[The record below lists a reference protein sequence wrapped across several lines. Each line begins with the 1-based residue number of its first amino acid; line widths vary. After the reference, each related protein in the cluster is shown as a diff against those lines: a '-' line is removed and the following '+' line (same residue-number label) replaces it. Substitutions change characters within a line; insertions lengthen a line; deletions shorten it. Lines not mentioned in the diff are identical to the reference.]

1 MEQDIKNEM
10 KQRILAEIDM
20 SQEIDDMEV
29 RRLVDQCI
37 MEYKG
42 TTELPLSARIKLRKE
57 LFNTVRR
64 MDVLSEFLEDESV
77 TEIMIN
83 GYDNIFIERS
93 GRVYKVDQTFENE
106 ERLASIIQQIVAGC
120 NRIVN
125 EAVPIVDARLA
136 DGSRVNVVLPP
147 ISLNGPTMTIRKFPK
162 EKMTMERLIEVGALS
177 EDAAEFLERLVKARY
192 NIFVSGGT
200 GAGKTTFLNALSD
213 YIPQQERVIT
223 IEDSAELQLK
233 NVVNLV
239 RLESRNSN
247 VEGTNAVTIREL
259 IKSSLRM
266 RPDRVIVG
274 EVRDAAAIDML
285 AAMNTGHDGSLSTG
299 HANSS
304 RDMITRLESMVL
316 MGMELPL
323 EAVRRQI
330 ASAVDVI
337 IHLGRLRDGS
347 RKVLEIAEVT
357 GMRDGQVELRTIYQ
371 FEEMTTGEMQKQDVT
386 EVFLFQMETAGS
398 QVRKPAENE
407 QPQKVAGRLLAKA
420 ELQDQEKFRRA
431 GIVYKSIL
439 HADGISA
446 DAGMRKFWDERKIGR
461 NEQTERCWKKN

>member
-1 MEQDIKNEM
+1 MAGRVAEAVMEQEIKNEM
-10 KQRILAEIDM
+10 KQRILAELDM

-42 TTELPLSARIKLRKE
+42 TTELPLPARIKLRKE

-93 GRVYKVDQTFENE
+93 GRIYKVDQTFENE

-304 RDMITRLESMVL
+304 GDMITRLESMVL

-357 GMRDGQVELRTIYQ
+357 GMREGLVELHTIYE
-371 FEEMTTGEMQKQDVT
+371 FEEMVAGEEQEVT
-386 EVFLFQMETAGS
+386 DMVYAAAGTLSEQNVTDGFQL
-398 QVRKPAENE
+398 
-407 QPQKVAGRLLAKA
+407 QKVTGRLRARA
-420 ELQDQEKFRRA
+420 ELLHQEKFLRA
-431 GIVYKSIL
+431 GISYKSVL
-439 HADGISA
+439 CAEVRSEG
-446 DAGMRKFWDERKIGR
+446 AGV
-461 NEQTERCWKKN
+461 

>member
-1 MEQDIKNEM
+1 MAGRVAEDVMEQEIKNEM
-10 KQRILAEIDM
+10 KQRILAELDM

-42 TTELPLSARIKLRKE
+42 TTELPLPARIKLRKE

-177 EDAAEFLERLVKARY
+177 EDAAEFLKRLVKARY

-233 NVVNLV
+233 
-239 RLESRNSN
+239 
-247 VEGTNAVTIREL
+247 
-259 IKSSLRM
+259 
-266 RPDRVIVG
+266 
-274 EVRDAAAIDML
+274 
-285 AAMNTGHDGSLSTG
+285 
-299 HANSS
+299 
-304 RDMITRLESMVL
+304 
-316 MGMELPL
+316 
-323 EAVRRQI
+323 
-330 ASAVDVI
+330 
-337 IHLGRLRDGS
+337 
-347 RKVLEIAEVT
+347 
-357 GMRDGQVELRTIYQ
+357 
-371 FEEMTTGEMQKQDVT
+371 
-386 EVFLFQMETAGS
+386 
-398 QVRKPAENE
+398 
-407 QPQKVAGRLLAKA
+407 
-420 ELQDQEKFRRA
+420 
-431 GIVYKSIL
+431 
-439 HADGISA
+439 
-446 DAGMRKFWDERKIGR
+446 
-461 NEQTERCWKKN
+461 

>member
-1 MEQDIKNEM
+1 MAGRVAEAVMEQEIKNEM
-10 KQRILAEIDM
+10 KQRILAELDM

-42 TTELPLSARIKLRKE
+42 TTELPLPARIKLRKE

-177 EDAAEFLERLVKARY
+177 EDAAEFLKRLVKARY

-304 RDMITRLESMVL
+304 GDMITRLESMVL

-347 RKVLEIAEVT
+347 RKVLKIAEVT
-357 GMRDGQVELRTIYQ
+357 GMREGLVELHTIYE
-371 FEEMTTGEMQKQDVT
+371 FEEMVAGEEQEVT
-386 EVFLFQMETAGS
+386 DMVYAAAGTLSEQNVTDGFQL
-398 QVRKPAENE
+398 
-407 QPQKVAGRLLAKA
+407 QKVTGRLRARA
-420 ELQDQEKFRRA
+420 ELLHQEKFLRA
-431 GIVYKSIL
+431 GIAYKSVL
-439 HADGISA
+439 CAEVRSEG
-446 DAGMRKFWDERKIGR
+446 AGV
-461 NEQTERCWKKN
+461 

>member
-1 MEQDIKNEM
+1 MAGRVAEDVMEQEIKNEM
-10 KQRILAEIDM
+10 KQRILAELDM

-42 TTELPLSARIKLRKE
+42 TTELPLPARIKLRKE

-125 EAVPIVDARLA
+125 EAVPIADARLA

-177 EDAAEFLERLVKARY
+177 KDAAEFLKRLVKARY

-304 RDMITRLESMVL
+304 GDMITRLESMVL

-357 GMRDGQVELRTIYQ
+357 GMREGLVELHTIYE
-371 FEEMTTGEMQKQDVT
+371 FEEMVAGEEQEVT
-386 EVFLFQMETAGS
+386 DMVYAAAGTLSEQNVTDGFQL
-398 QVRKPAENE
+398 
-407 QPQKVAGRLLAKA
+407 QKVTGRLRARA
-420 ELQDQEKFRRA
+420 ELLHQEKFLRA
-431 GIVYKSIL
+431 GIAYKSVL
-439 HADGISA
+439 CAEVRSEG
-446 DAGMRKFWDERKIGR
+446 AGV
-461 NEQTERCWKKN
+461 

>member
-42 TTELPLSARIKLRKE
+42 TTELPLSVRIKLRKE

-125 EAVPIVDARLA
+125 EAVPIVDARLT

-177 EDAAEFLERLVKARY
+177 EDAAEFLKCLVQARY

-247 VEGTNAVTIREL
+247 VEGTNAVTIRDL

-266 RPDRVIVG
+266 RPDRVVVG

-337 IHLGRLRDGS
+337 VHLGRLRDGS

-357 GMRDGQVELRTIYQ
+357 GMCDGQVELHTIYE
-371 FEEMTTGEMQKQDVT
+371 FEEMAAGEAQAVTDMICSVTGELP
-386 EVFLFQMETAGS
+386 E
-398 QVRKPAENE
+398 
-407 QPQKVAGRLLAKA
+407 QKVADGFQSQKVTGRLRARA
-420 ELQDQEKFRRA
+420 ELLHQEKFLRA
-431 GIVYKSIL
+431 GISYKSVL
-439 HADGISA
+439 CAAESLEG
-446 DAGMRKFWDERKIGR
+446 AGV
-461 NEQTERCWKKN
+461 

>member
-1 MEQDIKNEM
+1 MAGRVAEDVMEQEIKNEM
-10 KQRILAEIDM
+10 KQRILAELDM

-42 TTELPLSARIKLRKE
+42 TTELPLPARIKLRKE

-304 RDMITRLESMVL
+304 GDMITRLESMVL

-357 GMRDGQVELRTIYQ
+357 GMREGLVELHTIYE
-371 FEEMTTGEMQKQDVT
+371 FEEMVAGEEQEVT
-386 EVFLFQMETAGS
+386 DMVYAAAGTLSEQNVTDGFQL
-398 QVRKPAENE
+398 
-407 QPQKVAGRLLAKA
+407 QKVTGRLRARA
-420 ELQDQEKFRRA
+420 ELLHQEKFLRA
-431 GIVYKSIL
+431 GIAYKSVL
-439 HADGISA
+439 CAEVRSEG
-446 DAGMRKFWDERKIGR
+446 AGV
-461 NEQTERCWKKN
+461 

>member
-1 MEQDIKNEM
+1 MAGRVAEAVMEQEIKNEM
-10 KQRILAEIDM
+10 KQRILAELDM

-42 TTELPLSARIKLRKE
+42 TTELPLPARIKLRKE

-177 EDAAEFLERLVKARY
+177 EDAAEFLKRLVKARY

-223 IEDSAELQLK
+223 IDYKVTFLYLFVK
-233 NVVNLV
+233 V
-239 RLESRNSN
+239 SN
-247 VEGTNAVTIREL
+247 I
-259 IKSSLRM
+259 LRHM
-266 RPDRVIVG
+266 
-274 EVRDAAAIDML
+274 AYNID
-285 AAMNTGHDGSLSTG
+285 
-299 HANSS
+299 
-304 RDMITRLESMVL
+304 
-316 MGMELPL
+316 
-323 EAVRRQI
+323 
-330 ASAVDVI
+330 
-337 IHLGRLRDGS
+337 
-347 RKVLEIAEVT
+347 
-357 GMRDGQVELRTIYQ
+357 
-371 FEEMTTGEMQKQDVT
+371 
-386 EVFLFQMETAGS
+386 
-398 QVRKPAENE
+398 
-407 QPQKVAGRLLAKA
+407 
-420 ELQDQEKFRRA
+420 
-431 GIVYKSIL
+431 
-439 HADGISA
+439 IS
-446 DAGMRKFWDERKIGR
+446 K
-461 NEQTERCWKKN
+461 C

>member
-1 MEQDIKNEM
+1 MAGRVAEDVMEQEIKNEM
-10 KQRILAEIDM
+10 KQRILAELDM

-42 TTELPLSARIKLRKE
+42 TTELPLPARIKLRKE

-177 EDAAEFLERLVKARY
+177 EDAAEFLKRLVKARY

-304 RDMITRLESMVL
+304 GDMITRLESMVL

-357 GMRDGQVELRTIYQ
+357 GMREGLVELHTIYE
-371 FEEMTTGEMQKQDVT
+371 FEEM
-386 EVFLFQMETAGS
+386 
-398 QVRKPAENE
+398 
-407 QPQKVAGRLLAKA
+407 VAGEEQEVTDMVYAAAGTLSEQNVTDGFQLHKVTGRLRARA
-420 ELQDQEKFRRA
+420 ELLHQEKFLRA
-431 GIVYKSIL
+431 GIAYKSVL
-439 HADGISA
+439 WAEVRSEG
-446 DAGMRKFWDERKIGR
+446 AGV
-461 NEQTERCWKKN
+461 

>member
-1 MEQDIKNEM
+1 MAGRVAEAVMEQEIKNEM
-10 KQRILAEIDM
+10 KQRILAELDM

-42 TTELPLSARIKLRKE
+42 TTELPLPARIKLRKE

-83 GYDNIFIERS
+83 GYDNIFIERF

-177 EDAAEFLERLVKARY
+177 EDAAEFLKRLVKARY

-233 NVVNLV
+233 NVENLV

-304 RDMITRLESMVL
+304 GDMITRLESMVL

-357 GMRDGQVELRTIYQ
+357 GMREGLVELHTIYE
-371 FEEMTTGEMQKQDVT
+371 FEEMVAGEEQEVT
-386 EVFLFQMETAGS
+386 DMVYAAAGTLSEQNVTDGFQL
-398 QVRKPAENE
+398 
-407 QPQKVAGRLLAKA
+407 QKVTGRLRARA
-420 ELQDQEKFRRA
+420 ELLHQEKFLRA
-431 GIVYKSIL
+431 GIAYKSVL
-439 HADGISA
+439 CAEVRSEG
-446 DAGMRKFWDERKIGR
+446 AGV
-461 NEQTERCWKKN
+461 

>member
-1 MEQDIKNEM
+1 MAGRVAEDVMEQEIKNEM
-10 KQRILAEIDM
+10 KQRILAELDM

-42 TTELPLSARIKLRKE
+42 TTELPLPARIKLRKE

-177 EDAAEFLERLVKARY
+177 EDAAEFLKRLVKARY

-304 RDMITRLESMVL
+304 GDMITRLESMVL
-316 MGMELPL
+316 IGMELPL

-357 GMRDGQVELRTIYQ
+357 GMREGLVELHTIYE
-371 FEEMTTGEMQKQDVT
+371 FEEMVAGEEQEVT
-386 EVFLFQMETAGS
+386 DMVYAAAGTLSEQNVTDGFQL
-398 QVRKPAENE
+398 
-407 QPQKVAGRLLAKA
+407 QKVTGRLRARA
-420 ELQDQEKFRRA
+420 ELLHQEKFLRA
-431 GIVYKSIL
+431 GIAYKSVL
-439 HADGISA
+439 CAEVRSEG
-446 DAGMRKFWDERKIGR
+446 AGV
-461 NEQTERCWKKN
+461 

>member
-1 MEQDIKNEM
+1 MAGRVAEAVMEQEIKNEM
-10 KQRILAEIDM
+10 KQRILAELDM

-29 RRLVDQCI
+29 RQLVDQCI

-42 TTELPLSARIKLRKE
+42 TVELPLPARIKLRKE

-125 EAVPIVDARLA
+125 EAIPIVDARLA

-177 EDAAEFLERLVKARY
+177 EDAAEFLKRLVKARY

-304 RDMITRLESMVL
+304 GDMITRLESMVL

-357 GMRDGQVELRTIYQ
+357 GIREGLVELHTIYE
-371 FEEMTTGEMQKQDVT
+371 FEEMVAGEEQEVT
-386 EVFLFQMETAGS
+386 DMVYAAAGTLSEQNVTDGFQL
-398 QVRKPAENE
+398 
-407 QPQKVAGRLLAKA
+407 QKVTGRLRARA
-420 ELQDQEKFRRA
+420 ELLHQEKFLRA
-431 GIVYKSIL
+431 GIAYKSVL
-439 HADGISA
+439 CAEVRSEG
-446 DAGMRKFWDERKIGR
+446 AGV
-461 NEQTERCWKKN
+461 

>member
-1 MEQDIKNEM
+1 MAGRVAEDVMEQEIKNEM
-10 KQRILAEIDM
+10 KQRIPAELDM

-42 TTELPLSARIKLRKE
+42 TTELPLPARIKLRKE

-177 EDAAEFLERLVKARY
+177 EDAAEFLKRLVKARY

-304 RDMITRLESMVL
+304 GDMITRLESMVL

-357 GMRDGQVELRTIYQ
+357 GMREGLVELHTIYE
-371 FEEMTTGEMQKQDVT
+371 FEEMVAGEEQEVT
-386 EVFLFQMETAGS
+386 DMVYAAAGTLSEQNVTDGFQL
-398 QVRKPAENE
+398 
-407 QPQKVAGRLLAKA
+407 QKVTGRLRARA
-420 ELQDQEKFRRA
+420 ELLHQEKFLRA
-431 GIVYKSIL
+431 GIAYKSVL
-439 HADGISA
+439 CAEVRSEG
-446 DAGMRKFWDERKIGR
+446 AGV
-461 NEQTERCWKKN
+461 

>member
-1 MEQDIKNEM
+1 MAGRVAEDVMEQEIKNEM
-10 KQRILAEIDM
+10 KQRILAELDM

-42 TTELPLSARIKLRKE
+42 TTELPLPARIKLRKE

-177 EDAAEFLERLVKARY
+177 EDAAEFLKRLVKARY

-304 RDMITRLESMVL
+304 GDMITRLESMVL

-357 GMRDGQVELRTIYQ
+357 GMREGLVELHTIYE
-371 FEEMTTGEMQKQDVT
+371 FEEM
-386 EVFLFQMETAGS
+386 
-398 QVRKPAENE
+398 
-407 QPQKVAGRLLAKA
+407 VAGEEQEVTDMVYAAAGTLSDDESESLL
-420 ELQDQEKFRRA
+420 
-431 GIVYKSIL
+431 
-439 HADGISA
+439 
-446 DAGMRKFWDERKIGR
+446 
-461 NEQTERCWKKN
+461 

>member
-1 MEQDIKNEM
+1 MAGRVAEAVMEQEIKNEM
-10 KQRILAEIDM
+10 KQRILAELDM

-42 TTELPLSARIKLRKE
+42 TTELPLPARIKLRKE

-83 GYDNIFIERS
+83 GYDNIFIERF

-177 EDAAEFLERLVKARY
+177 EDAAEFLKRLVKARY

-304 RDMITRLESMVL
+304 GDMITRLESMVL

-357 GMRDGQVELRTIYQ
+357 GMREGLVELHTIYE
-371 FEEMTTGEMQKQDVT
+371 FEEMVAGEEQEVT
-386 EVFLFQMETAGS
+386 DMVYAAAGTLSEQNVTDGFQL
-398 QVRKPAENE
+398 
-407 QPQKVAGRLLAKA
+407 QKVTGRLRARA
-420 ELQDQEKFRRA
+420 ELLHQEKFLRA
-431 GIVYKSIL
+431 GIAYKSVL
-439 HADGISA
+439 CAEVRSEG
-446 DAGMRKFWDERKIGR
+446 AGV
-461 NEQTERCWKKN
+461 

>member
-1 MEQDIKNEM
+1 MEGRVAEDVMEQEIKNEM
-10 KQRILAEIDM
+10 KQRILAELDM

-42 TTELPLSARIKLRKE
+42 TTELPLPARIKLRKE

-177 EDAAEFLERLVKARY
+177 EDAAEFLKRLVKARY

-304 RDMITRLESMVL
+304 GDMITRLESMVL

-357 GMRDGQVELRTIYQ
+357 GMREGLVELHTIYE
-371 FEEMTTGEMQKQDVT
+371 FEEM
-386 EVFLFQMETAGS
+386 
-398 QVRKPAENE
+398 
-407 QPQKVAGRLLAKA
+407 VAGEEQEVTDMVYAAAGTLSEQNVTDGFQLHKVTGRLRARA
-420 ELQDQEKFRRA
+420 ELLHQEKFLRA
-431 GIVYKSIL
+431 GIAYKSVL
-439 HADGISA
+439 CAEVRSEG
-446 DAGMRKFWDERKIGR
+446 AGV
-461 NEQTERCWKKN
+461 

>member
-1 MEQDIKNEM
+1 MAGRVAEDVMEQEIKNEM
-10 KQRILAEIDM
+10 KQRILAELDM

-177 EDAAEFLERLVKARY
+177 EDAAEFLKRLVKARY

-304 RDMITRLESMVL
+304 GDMITRLESMVL

-357 GMRDGQVELRTIYQ
+357 GMREGLVELHTIYE
-371 FEEMTTGEMQKQDVT
+371 FEEMVAGEEQEVT
-386 EVFLFQMETAGS
+386 DMVYAAAGTLSEQNVTDGFQL
-398 QVRKPAENE
+398 
-407 QPQKVAGRLLAKA
+407 QKVTGRLRARA
-420 ELQDQEKFRRA
+420 ELLHQEKFLRA
-431 GIVYKSIL
+431 GIAYKSVL
-439 HADGISA
+439 CAEVRSEG
-446 DAGMRKFWDERKIGR
+446 AGV
-461 NEQTERCWKKN
+461 

>member
-1 MEQDIKNEM
+1 MAGGGAEAVMEQEIKNEM
-10 KQRILAEIDM
+10 KQRILAELDM

-42 TTELPLSARIKLRKE
+42 TTELPLPARIKLRKE

-136 DGSRVNVVLPP
+136 GGSRGNVVLPP

-177 EDAAEFLERLVKARY
+177 EDAAEFLKRLVKARY

-304 RDMITRLESMVL
+304 GDMITRLESMVL

-357 GMRDGQVELRTIYQ
+357 GMREGLVELHTIYE
-371 FEEMTTGEMQKQDVT
+371 FEEMVAGEEQEVT
-386 EVFLFQMETAGS
+386 DMVYAAAGTLSEQNVTDGFQL
-398 QVRKPAENE
+398 
-407 QPQKVAGRLLAKA
+407 QKVTGRLRARA
-420 ELQDQEKFRRA
+420 ELLHQEKFLRA
-431 GIVYKSIL
+431 GIAYKSVL
-439 HADGISA
+439 CAEVRSEG
-446 DAGMRKFWDERKIGR
+446 AGV
-461 NEQTERCWKKN
+461 

>member
-1 MEQDIKNEM
+1 MAGRVAEAVMEQEIKNEM
-10 KQRILAEIDM
+10 KQRILAELDM

-42 TTELPLSARIKLRKE
+42 TTELPLPARIKLRKE

-247 VEGTNAVTIREL
+247 VEGMNAVTIREL

-304 RDMITRLESMVL
+304 GDMITRLESMVL

-357 GMRDGQVELRTIYQ
+357 GMREGLVELHTIYE
-371 FEEMTTGEMQKQDVT
+371 FEEMVAGEEQEVT
-386 EVFLFQMETAGS
+386 DMVYAAAGTLSEQNVTDGFQL
-398 QVRKPAENE
+398 
-407 QPQKVAGRLLAKA
+407 QKVTGRLRARA
-420 ELQDQEKFRRA
+420 ELLHQEKFLRA
-431 GIVYKSIL
+431 GIAYKSVL
-439 HADGISA
+439 CAEVRSEG
-446 DAGMRKFWDERKIGR
+446 AGV
-461 NEQTERCWKKN
+461 

>member
-1 MEQDIKNEM
+1 MAGRVAEDVMEQEIKNEM
-10 KQRILAEIDM
+10 KQRILAELDM

-42 TTELPLSARIKLRKE
+42 TTELPLPARIKLRKE

-177 EDAAEFLERLVKARY
+177 EDAAEFLKRLVKARY

-247 VEGTNAVTIREL
+247 VEGMNAVTIREL

-304 RDMITRLESMVL
+304 GDMITRLESMVL

-357 GMRDGQVELRTIYQ
+357 GMREGLVELHTIYE
-371 FEEMTTGEMQKQDVT
+371 FEEMVAGEEQEVT
-386 EVFLFQMETAGS
+386 DMVYAAAGTLSEQNVTDGFQL
-398 QVRKPAENE
+398 
-407 QPQKVAGRLLAKA
+407 QKVTGRLRARA
-420 ELQDQEKFRRA
+420 ELLHQEKFLRA
-431 GIVYKSIL
+431 GIAYKSVL
-439 HADGISA
+439 CAEVRSEG
-446 DAGMRKFWDERKIGR
+446 AGV
-461 NEQTERCWKKN
+461 

>member
-1 MEQDIKNEM
+1 MAGRVAEAVMEQEIKNEM
-10 KQRILAEIDM
+10 KQRILAELDM

-42 TTELPLSARIKLRKE
+42 TVELPLPARIKLRKE

-125 EAVPIVDARLA
+125 EAVPIVDARLV

-177 EDAAEFLERLVKARY
+177 EDAAEFLKRLVKARY

-304 RDMITRLESMVL
+304 GDMITRLESMVL

-357 GMRDGQVELRTIYQ
+357 GMREGLVELHTIYE
-371 FEEMTTGEMQKQDVT
+371 FEEMVAGEEQEVT
-386 EVFLFQMETAGS
+386 DMVYAAAGTLSEQNVTDGFQL
-398 QVRKPAENE
+398 
-407 QPQKVAGRLLAKA
+407 QKVTGRLRARA
-420 ELQDQEKFRRA
+420 ELLHQEKFLRA
-431 GIVYKSIL
+431 GIAYKSVL
-439 HADGISA
+439 CAEVRSEG
-446 DAGMRKFWDERKIGR
+446 AGV
-461 NEQTERCWKKN
+461 